1 MSCVLT
7 SGRIEPCKDN
17 IGGVKNIYVFKY
29 FDYLQSQIVLDGQLL
44 ISFPESIVYK
54 YEVKNGS
61 FEQSINN
68 DENGV
73 SYSQSLS
80 FTLFKQDLLTTNELK
95 VLTDIDFRCVVELYD
110 GTFRVLGLYNAC
122 KIEGLTIVSGG
133 AKTDL
138 NGYNVTITALEE
150 LESVYINS
158 LTVITGETNNY
169 IFMDAD
175 NFIFMD
181 GNNYIFQ

>member
-29 FDYLQSQIVLDGQLL
+29 VDYLQSQIVLDGQLL
-44 ISFPESIVYK
+44 TSFPGSVVYK
-54 YEVKNGS
+54 YEVKNGT
-61 FEQSINN
+61 FDQEINN
-68 DENGV
+68 DENGT

-80 FTLFKQDLLTTNELK
+80 FTLFKQDVLTTNELK

-110 GTFRVLGLYNAC
+110 GTFRIAGLYNAC
-122 KIEGLTIVSGG
+122 KIESLTLVSGG

-138 NGYNVTITALEE
+138 NGYNITITALEE
-150 LESVYINS
+150 LEAVYINS
-158 LTVITGETNNY
+158 LEIITDNY

-181 GNNYIFQ
+181 GNNYIFN